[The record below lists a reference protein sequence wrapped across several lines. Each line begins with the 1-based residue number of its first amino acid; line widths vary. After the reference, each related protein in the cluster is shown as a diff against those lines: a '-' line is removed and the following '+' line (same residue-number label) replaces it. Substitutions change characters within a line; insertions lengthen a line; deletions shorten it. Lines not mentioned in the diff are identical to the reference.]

1 MFLFYTPILTPE
13 NGFKIET
20 SDRNWVMKIWLKIK
34 KISFIILHP
43 SFNFFIMLAITLR
56 NSAVLVPGGQ
66 GIKNYKIALTMCQL
80 INPSKSRMKTCH
92 TGTLEQCD
100 SCFDSLF
107 LLQFYYLNLFFWP
120 KLVFSGGF

>member
-1 MFLFYTPILTPE
+1 MFLFYTPILTLE

-43 SFNFFIMLAITLR
+43 NFNFFIMLAITLR

-80 INPSKSRMKTCH
+80 IN
-92 TGTLEQCD
+92 
-100 SCFDSLF
+100 
-107 LLQFYYLNLFFWP
+107 
-120 KLVFSGGF
+120 